1 MKRSMWAI
9 ILTALSST
17 VTSPLAGQQGVTID
31 EGTFRITRNGAEV
44 GTETFAIRVSGDGDE
59 MQTLAAA
66 RLHLHVDGQSRHL
79 VPRLL
84 MVGPN
89 ADFRGYQSKT
99 SGDRQVEVR
108 LEREANRV
116 VAHQTSEQGERMREL
131 RLPESAIVLEPFVA
145 HQFHFVGARLQSGR
159 TTFGLLPV
167 GGSPGGGAS
176 AGGAVPESITI
187 AGTAVASTRY
197 TVTAGERSW
206 TVWFDSQ
213 WRVLAVTSPNGYRAE
228 REALP

>member
-1 MKRSMWAI
+1 MYKTLSTLSLAALAS
-9 ILTALSST
+9 LTA
-17 VTSPLAGQQGVTID
+17 SPLAGQQGVTVD

-44 GTETFAIRVSGDGDE
+44 GTETFAIRETGSGAE
-59 MQTLAAA
+59 VQTLAAA

-89 ADFRGYQSKT
+89 AEFRGYQSKT
-99 SGDRQVEVR
+99 SGDQQVEVR

-116 VAHQTSEQGERMREL
+116 VAHRTSEQGERMREL

-145 HQFHFVGARLQSGR
+145 HQFHFVGARIENGQ

-167 GGSPGGGAS
+167 GGAPGGRANATPVGE
-176 AGGAVPESITI
+176 ESI
-187 AGTAVASTRY
+187 AVAGADVAATRY
-197 TVTAGERSW
+197 TVTAGERTW
-206 TVWFDSQ
+206 NVWFDSQ
-213 WRVLAVTSPNGYRAE
+213 WRVLAVSAPNGYRAE